1 MFILQEEDK
10 MNISEKNS
18 LKTEIKEIV
27 ELCEKAIPEYGE
39 KATYFR
45 DGASEEEIA
54 QWEKDNMLMIP
65 EEYKDW
71 LRVARYSVIL
81 FDLAI
86 LEMPYR
92 NQRIINNPDLFIIG
106 SLVGDGEL
114 VCISINTGRI
124 IRIMDGNQREYASF
138 GEFLRKCVI
147 KLMRNTCS
155 PEHERYILDV
165 SLGPYEELNCRQIKE
180 KTRKFN
186 ELSVIKR
193 KEYLSLLRTIS
204 MDIYDD
210 FVEDI
215 RRQAVLDYWQHER
228 DLLRLGQG
236 TRAWNPNQIEAIMN
250 INVDT
255 GNCEKEAGRP
265 RG

>member
-1 MFILQEEDK
+1 MEDK

-18 LKTEIKEIV
+18 LKAEIREIV
-27 ELCEKAIPEYGE
+27 KLCEEAVPDYGE
-39 KATYFR
+39 KASYFK
-45 DGASEEEIA
+45 DGMSEEEIT
-54 QWEKDNMLMIP
+54 QWEEDNMHIIP
-65 EEYKDW
+65 EGYKDW
-71 LRVARYSVIL
+71 LRVTRYSVVL
-81 FDLAI
+81 FDLVI
-86 LEMPYR
+86 LEIPYENR
-92 NQRIINNPDLFIIG
+92 RIVNNPDVFIIG

-114 VCISINTGRI
+114 VCISISTGRI
-124 IRIMDGNQREYASF
+124 IRIMDGNQKEYASF

-155 PEHERYILDV
+155 PENEKYLLDV
-165 SLGPYEELNCRQIKE
+165 SLEPYEELNCKQIKE

-186 ELSVIKR
+186 ALNIERR

-204 MDIYDD
+204 IDIYDD
-210 FVEDI
+210 FIEDI
-215 RRQAVLDYWQHER
+215 RRQSVLDYWQHER
-228 DLLRLGQG
+228 ELLRQGQG
-236 TRAWNPNQIEAIMN
+236 TRAWNPNQIESIMN